1 MRVDA
6 PATSYTTKI
15 DVFSTMLVVWE
26 CWSCR
31 RAYSDSF
38 ELNRAELNSY
48 VKRGNLPSLSHF
60 PPFLEAFVKFG
71 LEMDPDKRPDAS
83 QLFDILLNE
92 EHVLENIQDSRYQ
105 NDAAVPFLFGESFE
119 SVFASIM
126 AKSPTAAM
134 DGAGDDD
141 GDSNPGIRSRAEVD
155 LQHALNGLIYLIA
168 NCPCFLLPP
177 KTYTGLLNK
186 MHELLEASEQTNPF
200 AVVVA
205 WEQYAPPLMLKLQN
219 FILLGGDAH
228 IEAIVTII
236 ALFTSIANKSAKM
249 QFLELFV
256 AESQN
261 DDDDEGDIQ
270 ELMSC
275 LLTILTTPQLRHRC
289 STWSMTGLLKVMA
302 DVIAVCQVGKYFT
315 KESTLEV
322 VATLN
327 EISGN
332 PMLHRQSSSIQNG
345 YVDVV
350 PEEDSL
356 PEEDS
361 YDNALLTQVARLS
374 TQLCALGHV
383 HSSLP
388 VRRIISDSG
397 LIGRLLKHDT
407 DPKHGTDLVFHLSR
421 LLCVTRAA
429 VAIETENGTVDES
442 DLSVRR
448 LTEWLVTIPWN
459 DVPRRE
465 NTDDVDVLHQGS
477 LVSHRLHTAIIDAI
491 LVQVSAEISANSD
504 ALALVLYAVYANH
517 NIASDAEVDTT
528 TLLNMVDGKQVLHPE
543 LPAPLRIFKDAS
555 SGCEVLAGLLQEC
568 ADGTKIDEHLSGKT
582 LWICVHLV
590 YICLTT
596 LSKAWPPKASG
607 AASLAMCKG
616 AIKKFAAKGAEA
628 EIPRLLAELIPTLI
642 DVANGRQASE
652 LGGFRPLAAKAG
664 SALYARD
671 VVAQLVTPPSLCL
684 LDEYQSDEASEFF
697 LAGLSSF
704 LLMHNTG
711 VTRTLKNDEVQLMEL
726 AYMGLWHLASNNAP
740 FADKIRAK
748 LAGSPVFKPMV
759 MLTLGAEAATAY
771 NFPNFKFVVQLSRFT
786 PHVSTFFSYPE
797 IARQCMILWNDPPVD
812 VAHCMASFLKATT
825 SAYKPE
831 DPGYYL
837 TDIPARDIGGAL
849 FKKIP
854 CPSLQLCCKMIIAC
868 LDDRRKCIRFHNKLA
883 CAMLGMIDC
892 DDDPEASA
900 VPWQELD
907 PPAQFTPESYVFLS
921 LAKLL
926 NTLLLKKPVSSVDVQ
941 CFTEMLLRLW
951 LWIKKVVPDT
961 MVEQVK
967 ALNGLTEKCIRAL
980 FVE

>member
-6 PATSYTTKI
+6 RATSYTTKI

-26 CWSCR
+26 CWSCQ
-31 RAYSDSF
+31 RAYSDQ
-38 ELNRAELNSY
+38 LNTRDLNSY
-48 VKRGNLPSLSHF
+48 VKRGNLPSMHHF

-83 QLFDILLNE
+83 QVFDILLNE

-119 SVFASIM
+119 SVFASIV
-126 AKSPTAAM
+126 ATSPANAM
-134 DGAGDDD
+134 DGADD
-141 GDSNPGIRSRAEVD
+141 GDGDTSGIRSRAEVD
-155 LQHALNGLIYLIA
+155 LQHSLNGLIHLIA

-177 KTYTGLLNK
+177 KTYTGLISK
-186 MHELLEASEQTNPF
+186 MHELLEASKQTTPF
-200 AVVVA
+200 AVAVA
-205 WEQYAPPLMLKLQN
+205 WEHYAPPLMLKLQN

-256 AESQN
+256 AESQ
-261 DDDDEGDIQ
+261 DEECEGDIQ
-270 ELMSC
+270 EVMSC
-275 LLTILTTPQLRHRC
+275 LLTILTTPKLRHRC

-315 KESTLEV
+315 KETTLEV
-322 VATLN
+322 VATLK
-327 EISGN
+327 EISSN
-332 PMLHRQSSSIQNG
+332 PVLHRQSSAIKNG

-350 PEEDSL
+350 PEEDSF
-356 PEEDS
+356 
-361 YDNALLTQVARLS
+361 DNALLTQVARLS

-397 LIGRLLKHDT
+397 LLGKLLQHDT

-442 DLSVRR
+442 HLSVSR
-448 LTEWLVTIPWN
+448 LTEWLVEIPWN
-459 DVPRRE
+459 DERQRE
-465 NTDDVDVLHQGS
+465 TTDNVDVLHQGS

-491 LVQVSAEISANSD
+491 LVQVSAEISENSD

-517 NIASDAEVDTT
+517 NITRDAEVDTT
-528 TLLNMVDGKQVLHPE
+528 TLLNMVDGKRVLQQE
-543 LPAPLRIFKDAS
+543 LPAPLQIFKDAA
-555 SGCEVLAGLLQEC
+555 SGCEVLTGLLQEC
-568 ADGTKIDEHLSGKT
+568 ADGTKIDEHLSGKI

-596 LSKAWPPKASG
+596 LSKMWPPKASG
-607 AASLAMCKG
+607 DASMALCKG
-616 AIKKFAAKGAEA
+616 AIKKFAAKGAAA
-628 EIPRLLAELIPTLI
+628 EIPGLLAELIPTLI
-642 DVANGRQASE
+642 DVANGRQESE

-684 LDEYQSDEASEFF
+684 LDEYQCDEASEFF

-704 LLMHNTG
+704 LLMHNSG
-711 VTRTLKNDEVQLMEL
+711 VTRTLKNDELQLMEL

-748 LAGSPVFKPMV
+748 LAGSPVFKPMA

-771 NFPNFKFVVQLSRFT
+771 NFPNFKFVVQLFRFT
-786 PHVSTFFSYPE
+786 PHVGAFFGHPE
-797 IARQCMILWNDPPVD
+797 IARQCMILRSDPPAD
-812 VAHCMASFLKATT
+812 VAHCMASFLKSTT

-831 DPGYYL
+831 LPGYYL

-854 CPSLQLCCKMIIAC
+854 CPSVQLCCKMIIGC
-868 LDDRRKCIRFHNKLA
+868 LDDRRNSTRFHNKLA
-883 CAMLGMIDC
+883 CAMLGMIDS
-892 DDDPEASA
+892 DDDPEAPE

-907 PPAQFTPESYVFLS
+907 PPAQFTRESYVFLS

-926 NTLLLKKPVSSVDVQ
+926 NTLLLKSPVSSVDVQ

-980 FVE
+980 FVA